1 MKEKVRLGLSLQVQL
16 LLNNPNKTLQLQQT
30 FRRMLWD
37 SLEFQIRQQ
46 TKPLLWDLREWMRL
60 MEATSLL
67 NQVLCRRVPQGAV
80 WLLRSCSLRQRS
92 WFQAWPWEN

>member
-67 NQVLCRRVPQGAV
+67 NQVLCRRVPQGDPPPTNAY
-80 WLLRSCSLRQRS
+80 
-92 WFQAWPWEN
+92 